1 MKTKKKKGKKYS
13 ASRNF
18 FLKGMAVDHITSSWM
33 SLEQPLWGRALV
45 PWGRQVEGW
54 WGRPAQEPWCCQF
67 VEPLCVGLWVQE
79 HVDPGVE
86 AGRAVS
92 PAAAEAG
99 GVGCRAASAGRNS
112 CLNLETKKLT

>member
-1 MKTKKKKGKKYS
+1 M
-13 ASRNF
+13 
-18 FLKGMAVDHITSSWM
+18 V
-33 SLEQPLWGRALV
+33 
-45 PWGRQVEGW
+45 
-54 WGRPAQEPWCCQF
+54 
-67 VEPLCVGLWVQE
+67 
-79 HVDPGVE
+79 PGVE